1 MEQLIRF
8 RDDDEAMQILGVQD
22 RHLRSL
28 RELYGVQAVA
38 RGQALELSGDDA
50 AVIAARTTVD
60 AMLHSIREGGP
71 SPDLIIAD
79 AEGAKPAPVVEDD
92 LPFVETTPRGAERAG
107 EEKASGAAQSRGLP
121 PPAPGEVVNLESLAR
136 TPGQL
141 PYLQSL
147 AKAPITIAIGP
158 AGTGKTYLAVRMA
171 VEALKRG
178 DVRKLILC
186 RPAVEAGEKLGFL
199 PGDFQAKVNPYLRPL
214 YDALGEILDYDQVR
228 RYADR
233 EIIEVVPLAYMRGRT
248 LNKAWIIL
256 DEAQNTTPAQMK
268 MFLTRM
274 GHDSRIVVTGDI
286 TQIDLPR
293 GSASGLVVARR
304 ILNGIRGIDW
314 IELKRGDIVRHPIV
328 SKIVEAYDR
337 HENGGETAEVKP
349 RSRQARSST

>member
-8 RDDDEAMQILGVQD
+8 RDDAEAMEILGVQD
-22 RHLRSL
+22 RNLRSL
-28 RELYGVQAVA
+28 RDLYGVTAVA
-38 RGQALELSGDDA
+38 RGQALELSGPDA
-50 AVIAARTTVD
+50 AVSEARALID
-60 AMLHSIREGGP
+60 QMLTSLREGGP
-71 SPDLIIAD
+71 SPDKLIAD
-79 AEGAKPAPVVEDD
+79 AEGAKPPPAVEDD
-92 LPFVETTPRGAERAG
+92 LPFTDDDAS
-107 EEKASGAAQSRGLP
+107 EEKEKSEKRKGGGLP
-121 PPAPGEVVNLESLAR
+121 PTAESELDLAKLSR
-136 TPGQL
+136 TPGQV
-141 PYLQSL
+141 PYIQAL
-147 AKAPITIAIGP
+147 AKSPIVLSIGP

-178 DVRKLILC
+178 EVRKLILC

-228 RYADR
+228 RYSDR

-293 GSASGLVVARR
+293 GTASGLVHARR
-304 ILNGIRGIDW
+304 ILKGIKGISW
-314 IELKRGDIVRHPIV
+314 IELERRDIVRHPIV
-328 SKIVEAYDR
+328 GKIVEAYDR
-337 HENGGETAEVKP
+337 HEHGA
-349 RSRQARSST
+349 ASSSVQGS

>member
-8 RDDDEAMQILGVQD
+8 RDDDEAMRILGVQD
-22 RHLRSL
+22 RHLRAL
-28 RELYGVQAVA
+28 RDIFGVQAVA
-38 RGQALELSGDDA
+38 RGQSLELIGDEG
-50 AVIAARTTVD
+50 AVIRAKALVD
-60 AMLHSIREGGP
+60 AMISSVREGGP
-71 SPDLIIAD
+71 TPELLLAD
-79 AEGAKPAPVVEDD
+79 AEGAKPPSVVEED
-92 LPFVETTPRGAERAG
+92 LPFADATQKGDAKGNGNGAP
-107 EEKASGAAQSRGLP
+107 LP
-121 PPAPGEVVNLESLAR
+121 PPEVLDLSKLAR
-136 TPGQL
+136 TPGQV
-141 PYLQSL
+141 PYVEALDRSPVVL
-147 AKAPITIAIGP
+147 AIGP

-171 VEALKRG
+171 IEALKRG

-214 YDALGEILDYDQVR
+214 YDALGEILDYEQVR
-228 RYADR
+228 RYSDR

-293 GSASGLVVARR
+293 GTASGLTHARR
-304 ILNGIRGIDW
+304 ILGNIKGISW
-314 IELKRGDIVRHPIV
+314 IELERRDIVRHPLV

-337 HENGGETAEVKP
+337 HEQGGSSGDGKP
-349 RSRQARSST
+349 KRRQARSSSK